1 MSSILDWIG
10 RKVEDLVALGYPE
23 SVAKRI
29 SSGELPMDEASRMAR
44 AKQLGYDVENPQ
56 YHGTRAD
63 ILEIITGN
71 KGKMGAGVYTSP
83 EPRVS
88 NRYATPGFN
97 SNKDI
102 SQIDPDVLN
111 EELMS
116 AMGGNVIPMVLRGN
130 RANRMESMKAN
141 PDITVVDGVE
151 ELARRVRE
159 QGYAGMDAS
168 DPFAKQTIKESVTYD
183 PSNTKSYL
191 SAAFD
196 PEYKGPNIMGALSGL
211 TAGGLGLGAAL
222 TSEDAEASPFG
233 DVANTADRMLKLG
246 MISPD
251 TLKNPSAVKSAI
263 TRYNK
268 YLKESKAF
276 REREHMAAAADDFV
290 NFQQTDLGGRI
301 VADLEKMI
309 GKPIMPV
316 RGDKSDIG
324 TIVSANGIDI
334 NTPVQGGSKFSQ
346 ANTDADR
353 GWMSMY
359 GVAKGVQSKI
369 MNIAKDLEVEPI
381 AIYNAMGRDSVN
393 FSTPVAE
400 AMFKQLD
407 ELPIAK
413 ADIKEFDAAMRK
425 AYPKWVGLKS
435 ENAMDQLMGV
445 GDFPMEGAG
454 KMRTAFSVLMGQ
466 DKFQKRGFPS
476 YDKIVDAITD
486 PALRDVEKGGS
497 GLSMYQTIANPIFR
511 ELGVHKSYD
520 AVMPGNYIGGLPD
533 DRSIPFEVMFPEVF
547 SKMSKMTD
555 KHGNPLSRDLI
566 INTANMSGEGWQIA
580 DDAWFDGIQKYLKEN
595 PKSVGTGSAILG
607 ALSGNAMA
615 GTDVPDYAMPMAVQA
630 AGQSDL
636 SGKANPGREVGTVLA
651 GLDMLLPLVGEAFKP
666 ATMGNAELTDEI
678 RKRGYYGM

>member
-1 MSSILDWIG
+1 MHGLKKADMTKSALDDMK
-10 RKVEDLVALGYPE
+10 RYYPE
-23 SVAKRI
+23 MLAK
-29 SSGELPMDEASRMAR
+29 
-44 AKQLGYDVENPQ
+44 
-56 YHGTRAD
+56 
-63 ILEIITGN
+63 
-71 KGKMGAGVYTSP
+71 
-83 EPRVS
+83 
-88 NRYATPGFN
+88 
-97 SNKDI
+97 
-102 SQIDPDVLN
+102 
-111 EELMS
+111 
-116 AMGGNVIPMVLRGN
+116 
-130 RANRMESMKAN
+130 MK
-141 PDITVVDGVE
+141 
-151 ELARRVRE
+151 
-159 QGYAGMDAS
+159 
-168 DPFAKQTIKESVTYD
+168 SVT
-183 PSNTKSYL
+183 
-191 SAAFD
+191 
-196 PEYKGPNIMGALSGL
+196 GIGL
-211 TAGGLGLGAAL
+211 TAGVAGGAAL

-369 MNIAKDLEVEPI
+369 MKIADDLGVEPI

-497 GLSMYQTIANPIFR
+497 GLSMYQTTANPIFR

-520 AVMPGNYIGGLPD
+520 AVMPGTYIGGLPD

-547 SKMSKMTD
+547 NKMSKMTD

-678 RKRGYYGM
+678 RKRGYYGMQ

>member
-196 PEYKGPNIMGALSGL
+196 PESQGPNIMGALSGL

-222 TSEDAEASPFG
+222 QSEDAEASPFG

-263 TRYNK
+263 T
-268 YLKESKAF
+268 
-276 REREHMAAAADDFV
+276 
-290 NFQQTDLGGRI
+290 
-301 VADLEKMI
+301 
-309 GKPIMPV
+309 
-316 RGDKSDIG
+316 
-324 TIVSANGIDI
+324 
-334 NTPVQGGSKFSQ
+334 
-346 ANTDADR
+346 
-353 GWMSMY
+353 
-359 GVAKGVQSKI
+359 
-369 MNIAKDLEVEPI
+369 
-381 AIYNAMGRDSVN
+381 
-393 FSTPVAE
+393 
-400 AMFKQLD
+400 
-407 ELPIAK
+407 
-413 ADIKEFDAAMRK
+413 
-425 AYPKWVGLKS
+425 
-435 ENAMDQLMGV
+435 
-445 GDFPMEGAG
+445 
-454 KMRTAFSVLMGQ
+454 
-466 DKFQKRGFPS
+466 
-476 YDKIVDAITD
+476 
-486 PALRDVEKGGS
+486 
-497 GLSMYQTIANPIFR
+497 
-511 ELGVHKSYD
+511 
-520 AVMPGNYIGGLPD
+520 
-533 DRSIPFEVMFPEVF
+533 
-547 SKMSKMTD
+547 
-555 KHGNPLSRDLI
+555 
-566 INTANMSGEGWQIA
+566 
-580 DDAWFDGIQKYLKEN
+580 
-595 PKSVGTGSAILG
+595 
-607 ALSGNAMA
+607 
-615 GTDVPDYAMPMAVQA
+615 
-630 AGQSDL
+630 
-636 SGKANPGREVGTVLA
+636 
-651 GLDMLLPLVGEAFKP
+651 
-666 ATMGNAELTDEI
+666 
-678 RKRGYYGM
+678 